1 MGRGGPQLFSLV
13 LAEVEW
19 LLSKRFC
26 FSTLFF
32 FWGGVVWLKR
42 TGFCLRCFVSL
53 FVYAFI
59 GVSRFLMSSAPSQK
73 CMTQKGNQQKSPTY
87 PSLGPEIPSQFTFVA
102 NFLAFSHVCSMYDA
116 PSF

>member
-1 MGRGGPQLFSLV
+1 MGRGGPQFFSLV

-19 LLSKRFC
+19 LLS
-26 FSTLFF
+26 TLFF
-32 FWGGVVWLKR
+32 FFFFFG
-42 TGFCLRCFVSL
+42 CLAKENRVLLEMFSL
-53 FVYAFI
+53 FVYVFI

-102 NFLAFSHVCSMYDA
+102 NFLEFSHVCSMYDA